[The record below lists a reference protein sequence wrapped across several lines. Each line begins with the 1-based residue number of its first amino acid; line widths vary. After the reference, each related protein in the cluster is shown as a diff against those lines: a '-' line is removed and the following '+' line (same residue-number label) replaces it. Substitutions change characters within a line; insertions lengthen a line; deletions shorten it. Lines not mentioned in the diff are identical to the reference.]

1 MAYRIT
7 VLEQQIRDAQNTL
20 RDPRSKE
27 ILDTIIKKLQDV
39 HQYETAAWDVKW
51 VAVKDV
57 LEYRRKRAEQLGI
70 SPINYEKE
78 LTFKLAETEKLEYLE
93 EHYPDLVD
101 SFMSDI
107 IGHPEALITD
117 ESEIRDFFLYEEAW
131 DEFQNRAVMHGLTRV
146 NRTDSIQKVI
156 NDWITLRIVPEKSN
170 IVPFIKAD
178 KPS

>member
-27 ILDTIIKKLQDV
+27 ILDTLIKNLKAV
-39 HQYETAAWDVKW
+39 HQYEKEAWDVKW
-51 VAVKDV
+51 IAAKDV
-57 LEYRRKRAEQLGI
+57 PEYRRYRAEQRGTI
-70 SPINYEKE
+70 PINCEKE
-78 LTFKLAETEKLEYLE
+78 ITFELAETDKLEYLE

-117 ESEIRDFFLYEEAW
+117 ESEIRDFFLYEDAW
-131 DEFQNRAVMHGLTRV
+131 DEFQYRAVMHGLTSV
-146 NRTDSIQKVI
+146 NRTDSMQKVI